1 MSEFK
6 RRTGARERAQ
16 ILQQEAIKKASIDNT
31 DYAVAVAA
39 GVADLTETIT
49 ELVAQVAEL
58 AAKVEALEKGKGVIN
73 YV

>member
-16 ILQQEAIKKASIDNT
+16 ILQQEAIKKASLDNT
-31 DYAVAVAA
+31 DYAVAAAA

-49 ELVAQVAEL
+49 GLVAQVAEL
-58 AAKVEALEKGKGVIN
+58 AAKVEALEKGKE
-73 YV
+73 

>member
-16 ILQQEAIKKASIDNT
+16 ILQQEAIKKASLDNMN
-31 DYAVAVAA
+31 YAVAAAA

-58 AAKVEALEKGKGVIN
+58 AAKVEALEKGKE
-73 YV
+73 

>member
-16 ILQQEAIKKASIDNT
+16 LMQQEAIKKASLDNT
-31 DYAVAVAA
+31 DYAVAAA
-39 GVADLTETIT
+39 ADVADLTETIT

-58 AAKVEALEKGKGVIN
+58 AAKVEALEKGKE
-73 YV
+73 

>member
-16 ILQQEAIKKASIDNT
+16 ILQQEAIKKASLDNT
-31 DYAVAVAA
+31 DYAVAAAA

-49 ELVAQVAEL
+49 ELVAQVTEL
-58 AAKVEALEKGKGVIN
+58 AAKVEALEKGKE
-73 YV
+73 

>member
-16 ILQQEAIKKASIDNT
+16 LMQQEAIKKASIDNT
-31 DYAVAVAA
+31 DYTVAVAA
-39 GVADLTETIT
+39 GVADLTEAGT

-58 AAKVEALEKGKGVIN
+58 AAKVEALEKGKE
-73 YV
+73 

>member
-39 GVADLTETIT
+39 SVADITETVMG
-49 ELVAQVAEL
+49 LVTQVAEL
-58 AAKVEALEKGKGVIN
+58 AAKVEALEKGKE
-73 YV
+73 

>member
-58 AAKVEALEKGKGVIN
+58 AAKVEALEKGKE
-73 YV
+73 

>member
-16 ILQQEAIKKASIDNT
+16 ILQQEAIKKASLDNA

-58 AAKVEALEKGKGVIN
+58 AAKVEALEKGKE
-73 YV
+73 

>member
-16 ILQQEAIKKASIDNT
+16 ILQQEAIKKASLDNT
-31 DYAVAVAA
+31 DYAAAAAA

-58 AAKVEALEKGKGVIN
+58 AAKVEALEKGKE
-73 YV
+73 